1 MTFLHNFKRFNDS
14 KHFKGNKFMTIET
27 YELFEKPKNVY
38 NDENYNFVTEKN
50 AFCFLAIFLSE
61 IFPSKILN

>member
-1 MTFLHNFKRFNDS
+1 MTFLPNFKRFKDS

-38 NDENYNFVTEKN
+38 NDENYNFVTEKK
-50 AFCFLAIFLSE
+50 CFLLFSLY
-61 IFPSKILN
+61 FYLKFFYPKY